1 MIVRFTDIDRIVDKY
16 LTAKFRIIF
25 IMIRLLNH
33 EEIASLP
40 FYIKCIYLTTFRIR
54 DQFVT
59 KDIGNYVLNRVVI
72 IIIYVVSNFNKIQ

>member
-1 MIVRFTDIDRIVDKY
+1 VIVRFTDIDRIVDKY

-33 EEIASLP
+33 EEIASLS